1 MRRYLLII
9 IGVLCYPAVVCAI
22 EYDLSP
28 SISLSSMVGTDE
40 LLAVSNTYRD
50 FLGEN
55 SSDSVDSVPIFGGI
69 GGGGS
74 GSGGSVTDEGEAEN
88 HTPKTPVNRVRD
100 RYAQTLT
107 LRLSDTTQV
116 SGVSSYA
123 ELSVEHSR
131 SLYSLPKGVG
141 VFKDPIRLSIRSL
154 RSEVALGV
162 RASVS
167 ALRMSPYA
175 EVELLQSFQRLWVNI
190 DSDLLRVRG
199 RDWVDDQGFAI
210 ELGLDDQ
217 LADVVSVYVR
227 AESYLSG
234 LERISAG
241 AKFRF

>member
-1 MRRYLLII
+1 MRRHLLII
-9 IGVLCYPAVVCAI
+9 ISLLCNPSVVCAI

-40 LLAVSNTYRD
+40 LLAVSNTYQD

-55 SSDSVDSVPIFGGI
+55 SSDSADSGPIFDGI

-74 GSGGSVTDEGEAEN
+74 GSVGSTTDELGAGN
-88 HTPKTPVNRVRD
+88 HTSKTPVNRVRD

-107 LRLSDTTQV
+107 LRFSDMTHV
-116 SGVSSYA
+116 SGVSPYA

-131 SLYSLPKGVG
+131 SLYSLPTGVG

-154 RSEVALGV
+154 RSEVALGI
-162 RASVS
+162 RTSISV
-167 ALRMSPYA
+167 LRMSPYA
-175 EVELLQSFQRLWVNI
+175 EVELLQSLQRLWVNI

-199 RDWVDDQGFAI
+199 RDWVNDQGFAI
-210 ELGLDDQ
+210 EFGLDEQ
-217 LADVVSVYVR
+217 LANVVSVYIR
-227 AESYLSG
+227 AETYLSG